1 MFDSPEIKNINENIM
16 NLLTNKKFIILSI
29 ILFIIFLGLSIY
41 IYINYIKPRIFNNY
55 VANSEFID
63 PGKDNKIIIMYFY
76 TEWCPYCKV
85 AFQEWSKFKK
95 KVNERTF
102 DIPIIFKEID
112 CDIYTEVADEY
123 NIEGY
128 PTIKLLYK
136 ENVYE
141 YDAKPDNIHLMEFL
155 EGSLPGPSPFSKK
168 EIDKDVKEV
177 TDELRS
183 MIK

>member
-1 MFDSPEIKNINENIM
+1 MISTEEENRAVQCLYDFIYYF
-16 NLLTNKKFIILSI
+16 NKKLIILSI

-41 IYINYIKPRIFNNY
+41 IYMTYIKPRIFNNY
-55 VANSEFID
+55 VPNSEFVD

-76 TEWCPYCKV
+76 TEWCPNCKT
-85 AFQEWSKFKK
+85 ALPEWTKFKN
-95 KVNERTF
+95 KVNKRTF

-136 ENVYE
+136 KNVY
-141 YDAKPDNIHLMEFL
+141 DLVITFTISANDI
-155 EGSLPGPSPFSKK
+155 SLFP
-168 EIDKDVKEV
+168 IDQ
-177 TDELRS
+177 
-183 MIK
+183 

>member
-1 MFDSPEIKNINENIM
+1 MFDSEEIKNINENIM
-16 NLLTNKKFIILSI
+16 NLLTNKKLIILSI

-41 IYINYIKPRIFNNY
+41 IYMTYIKPRIFNNY
-55 VANSEFID
+55 VPNSEFVD

-76 TEWCPYCKV
+76 TEWCPNCKT
-85 AFQEWSKFKK
+85 ALPEWTKFKN
-95 KVNERTF
+95 KVNKRTF

-136 ENVYE
+136 KNVYE
-141 YDAKPDNIHLMEFL
+141 YDAKPDNLHLMEFL
-155 EGSLPGPSPFSKK
+155 EGSLPAPSPFSEK
-168 EIDKDVKEV
+168 EIEKDVKEV
-177 TDELRS
+177 TDS
-183 MIK
+183 VWSVI